1 MRNAFVFVC
10 LGLMVLV
17 SNKMFAQSV
26 AVQPASQSGLQLP
39 AASATYPQTK
49 GYLSFIIPWVTVQG
63 KTVTPEF
70 KTATTIGFPF
80 GVMVLYS
87 PSFGFSFEITPSL
100 MYEHQTGK
108 SPASKTSNVLFD
120 PGPMFRFQHGWTF
133 IPRLAFETGG
143 RYGVTPVLNKIVART
158 KALNYFVAVSAP
170 MRAGNS
176 APTSIGGN
184 LQIGFIF
191 N

>member
-1 MRNAFVFVC
+1 MKKKFFVIC
-10 LGLMVLV
+10 LSLSLFISSGLY
-17 SNKMFAQSV
+17 AQSQ
-26 AVQPASQSGLQLP
+26 QPVSQPGLQP
-39 AASATYPQTK
+39 GTTSSSVTYPQAK

-80 GVMVLYS
+80 GVLVLYS
-87 PSFGFSFEITPSL
+87 ATFGFSFEITPSI
-100 MYEHQTGK
+100 MYQHQTGK

-120 PGPMFRFQHGWTF
+120 PGPMFRFKHGWTF
-133 IPRLAFETGG
+133 IPRLAFETSG

-158 KALNYFVAVSAP
+158 KAVNYFVAVSTP

-176 APTSIGGN
+176 APTSIGAN

>member
-1 MRNAFVFVC
+1 
-10 LGLMVLV
+10 
-17 SNKMFAQSV
+17 
-26 AVQPASQSGLQLP
+26 
-39 AASATYPQTK
+39 
-49 GYLSFIIPWVTVQG
+49 
-63 KTVTPEF
+63 
-70 KTATTIGFPF
+70 
-80 GVMVLYS
+80 
-87 PSFGFSFEITPSL
+87 
-100 MYEHQTGK
+100 
-108 SPASKTSNVLFD
+108 
-120 PGPMFRFQHGWTF
+120 MFRFKQGWTF

-176 APTSIGGN
+176 EPTSIGGN